1 MNFRIY
7 FRLIVSLAVALGSFA
22 SVALAAPSEPI
33 VTPNAAP
40 VQATVDNAVPFD
52 AVAPAQ
58 PEKGKMV
65 NFTLEAK
72 RAKLEIQPGVVKE
85 VWTFNGQVPAPTL
98 RVNQGDTVHF
108 TLINKDPDMEHGL
121 DFHAGQMDMGT
132 YHKPIKP
139 GESVSFNW
147 KAEYPGVFYYHCSAA
162 PVIMHIANEM
172 FGAVI
177 VDPPGYK
184 PEGKEYVLIQSEWY
198 EHSTD
203 LNALM
208 EDSPQAVAFNGIPA
222 QYVGNPLI
230 ADPGEKVRFYFV
242 NAGINLRLPCYRYDI
257 RSNHVGRQPQKHALW
272 RTNRSGSTGGDG
284 CHRFVC

>member
-1 MNFRIY
+1 MKLKIF
-7 FRLIVSLAVALGSFA
+7 FRLIVSLAVVLGSFA
-22 SVALAAPSEPI
+22 TVAMAAPSKPI

-40 VQATVDNAVPFD
+40 VQTTVDNAVPFD
-52 AVAPAQ
+52 AMAPAQ
-58 PEKGKMV
+58 PDKGKVV

-139 GESVSFNW
+139 GESVSYDW
-147 KAEYPGVFYYHCSAA
+147 KAEYPGVFYYHCSAG
-162 PVIMHIANEM
+162 PVIMHIANGM

-198 EHSTD
+198 KNSTD
-203 LNALM
+203 LNALL
-208 EDSPQAVAFNGIPA
+208 EESPQAVAFNGIPA
-222 QYVGNPLI
+222 QYVGKPL
-230 ADPGEKVRFYFV
+230 
-242 NAGINLRLPCYRYDI
+242 
-257 RSNHVGRQPQKHALW
+257 
-272 RTNRSGSTGGDG
+272 T
-284 CHRFVC
+284 